1 MVNDLGFISLLLRGN
16 VEFDAL
22 HDVFLLWK
30 LFLIIILINY
40 MPLIILIQI
49 YYRYYFKLAMSH
61 TNLI

>member
-30 LFLIIILINY
+30 LVLIIIRINY
-40 MPLIILIQI
+40 MLLIILIQI
-49 YYRYYFKLAMSH
+49 YYKPYIKLAMSH